1 MVEATQ
7 ASTGYVP
14 AEAELAMI
22 NLHLGGAAMLDK
34 SYNASILL
42 KKEEAEKRAKLISEI
57 EYDF

>member
-1 MVEATQ
+1 
-7 ASTGYVP
+7 VP
-14 AEAELAMI
+14 AEAELALI
-22 NLHLGGAAMLDK
+22 SLHLGGAAMLDK